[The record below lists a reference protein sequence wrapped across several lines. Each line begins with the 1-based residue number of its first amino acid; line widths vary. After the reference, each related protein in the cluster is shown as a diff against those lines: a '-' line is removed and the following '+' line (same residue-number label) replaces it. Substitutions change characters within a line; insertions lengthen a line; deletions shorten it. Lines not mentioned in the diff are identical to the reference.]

1 MGSGGD
7 KEMGSEGDDMRLLR
21 TPSILD
27 RLMALPKWLRTG
39 WRVSPTPHLLVS
51 LSLFL
56 LHASTAHAGAMLLHI
71 GTTTP
76 RGAQRGT
83 TLEVTIQGMCLKE
96 AKEIVFFRPGIRATG
111 IEALPNLKYPIGLK
125 MRCCMS

>member
-21 TPSILD
+21 TQSILD

-76 RGAQRGT
+76 RVDVSRG
-83 TLEVTIQGMCLKE
+83 GHC
-96 AKEIVFFRPGIRATG
+96 ATHCVHLFD
-111 IEALPNLKYPIGLK
+111 EMALANPAN
-125 MRCCMS
+125 